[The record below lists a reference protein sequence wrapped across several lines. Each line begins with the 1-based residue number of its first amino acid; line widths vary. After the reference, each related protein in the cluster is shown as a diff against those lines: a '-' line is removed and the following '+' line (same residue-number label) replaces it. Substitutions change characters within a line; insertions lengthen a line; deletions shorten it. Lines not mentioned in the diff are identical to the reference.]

1 MNDPM
6 FLEKV
11 TKLSTDCYYETR
23 RQILRSF
30 ERRRKPR
37 FFVAKI
43 YSVHLVWKS
52 EYYPPAAS
60 KSGDTRSKRRLYTN
74 DNSGVGF

>member
-11 TKLSTDCYYETR
+11 TKLSTACYCKTR

-30 ERRRKPR
+30 ERRRKLR

-43 YSVHLVWKS
+43 YAVLL
-52 EYYPPAAS
+52 AS
-60 KSGDTRSKRRLYTN
+60 MEKGISSRPKIRDTRNKRRRYTN
-74 DNSGVGF
+74 DNSGVGC